1 MKVLFKLSWIV
12 ILLTLLFSC
21 NKRNNVKVF
30 EQEKPEN
37 NNNQGKEIF
46 PDEIEG
52 YHLINPRPRIP
63 EVNDNISYWI
73 KGLGGMPVLIFEP
86 YSFNEDDDTEEAE

>member
-21 NKRNNVKVF
+21 NKRNNETVF
-30 EQEKPEN
+30 EQEKPEI

-46 PDEIEG
+46 PEEIEEFSPTF
-52 YHLINPRPRIP
+52 PRPGTP

-86 YSFNEDDDTEEAE
+86 YSYNEDDDTEKAE